1 MMAKTFLGQ
10 LVLRLQDEMS
20 GKAKKAATDVTRS
33 MKKIEDHARRLAGAQ
48 WGTNFQRQIEK
59 MGASARELE
68 IVRRSWDRMHKDMQ
82 SKNLGTAMRKSEI
95 GAWKV
100 ATLSHLAQVRSGLR
114 STEKEAQ
121 RSAKAIKAAM
131 SAVLRP
137 AYVAAGGYTG
147 AYMVNNLGREA
158 VTASSERQREYF
170 RQKMANIP
178 EKEREQ
184 MFQRSS
190 ELSQQYPSV
199 NITDIMEMARSA
211 RNTMGSTEQG
221 MKILDGMVRAM
232 VTLQS
237 SKGVDAAT
245 DQLMRMLRGID
256 NLGKNS
262 NGDIGVKNV
271 LDIIDGVTKAAQIE
285 GADLDPGKMF
295 EFARRA
301 KIAGPG
307 LSTDFLMTTAPAFMQ
322 DMSAEGFGSAL
333 SSAYQAFVI
342 GANSNSGKVNINEQR
357 RLGLR
362 KGEGNGDL
370 VGSDLFGTNPYQW
383 VKEYLMPALTKDG
396 VDLNN
401 ETAVSKAV
409 AKTTKNTNASGMLTR
424 MITQSDQTE
433 RLINLYGRSMGTDA
447 ADQARFQDPF
457 VAYKGFLE
465 SFKNLAAAVG
475 ESAMPVIVPGLNAIS
490 DAVNSFSAMVKA
502 GDPTVATGLGV
513 AGVGA
518 AAFGT
523 YKVGAAI
530 YGLITA
536 GTNLNVAALAL
547 QQAAA
552 MQGGGA
558 AGDLLVTGKGGGKK
572 GILGM
577 LAGGAGS
584 ILKSPIGKGGA
595 WLAAL
600 YALQRGLDESPT
612 KDPSM
617 MDPEQL
623 VRKHNAYRDRMNP
636 SHAVSMPNYT
646 PVPENKGFW
655 EQMMA
660 PVSSVGQPAGAS
672 SDQMDDILR
681 RSADIGRQVV
691 ENLSVSAKPEVDG
704 SGIKAALADA
714 RELKA
719 VLAGLGSVITAAQDR
734 INSEMRRSFSDY
746 GVSP

>member
-1 MMAKTFLGQ
+1 MRTFLGQ

-20 GKAKKAATDVTRS
+20 GKAKKAATDVTGS
-33 MKKIEDHARRLAGAQ
+33 LKKIEDHARRLAGAQ
-48 WGTNFQRQIEK
+48 WGTSFQRQIEK

-68 IVRRSWDRMHKDMQ
+68 IVRRSWDRLHKDMQ

-114 STEKEAQ
+114 STEKEAL
-121 RSAKAIKAAM
+121 RSAKAIRSAM
-131 SAVLRP
+131 SAALKP
-137 AYVAAGGYTG
+137 AYVMAGGYTG
-147 AYMVNNLGREA
+147 VYMAGTMAREGLN
-158 VTASSERQREYF
+158 ASSERQREYF

-178 EKEREQ
+178 ENEQ
-184 MFQRSS
+184 DQIFQRSS

-307 LSTDFLMTTAPAFMQ
+307 LSTEFLMTTAPAFMQ
-322 DMSAEGFGSAL
+322 DMGADGFGSAL

-342 GANSNSGKVNINEQR
+342 GANSNSSKVNINEQK

-362 KGEGNGDL
+362 KGEGKGEL
-370 VGSDLFGTNPYQW
+370 QGSDLFGTNPYQW
-383 VKEYLMPALTKDG
+383 VKQYLMPALTKDG
-396 VDLNN
+396 VDLND
-401 ETAVSKAV
+401 ETAVAKAV
-409 AKTTKNTNASGMLTR
+409 AKTTKNTFASGMLTR

-447 ADQARFQDPF
+447 ADEARFKDPF

-490 DAVNSFSAMVKA
+490 NAVNSFSAMVKA
-502 GDPTVATGLGV
+502 GDPTVATGLGI

-518 AAFGT
+518 AGFGA
-523 YKVGAAI
+523 YKIGSAI

-558 AGDLLVTGKGGGKK
+558 AGDLLDAGKGGGKK
-572 GILGM
+572 GLLGI
-577 LAGGAGS
+577 LAGGAGA

-595 WLAAL
+595 WGAFV

-612 KDPSM
+612 KDPDM
-617 MDPEQL
+617 MDPEKL
-623 VRKHNAYRDRMNP
+623 VQKHNAYRDRMNP
-636 SHAVSMPNYT
+636 EQAVPMPNY
-646 PVPENKGFW
+646 VPPTENKGFW

-660 PVSSVGQPAGAS
+660 PVSSVGQVAGAS
-672 SDQMDDILR
+672 STQMDDILKQ
-681 RSADIGRQVV
+681 SADIGRQVA
-691 ENLSVSAKPEVDG
+691 ENLSPAAKPTVDT
-704 SGIKAALADA
+704 SGIDAAIQKAQQL
-714 RELKA
+714 LSTLL
-719 VLAGLGSVITAAQDR
+719 LAGTAATAASSAVDSQ
-734 INSEMRRSFSDY
+734 MRRSFSDY

>member
-1 MMAKTFLGQ
+1 MAKTFLGQ

-20 GKAKKAATDVTRS
+20 GKAKKAATDVTGS
-33 MKKIEDHARRLAGAQ
+33 MKKIEDHAHRLAGAQ
-48 WGTNFQRQIEK
+48 WGTSFQRQIEK

-68 IVRRSWDRMHKDMQ
+68 IVRRSWDRMQKDMQ

-131 SAVLRP
+131 SATLRP

-147 AYMVNNLGREA
+147 AYMINNLGREA
-158 VTASSERQREYF
+158 VIASSERQREYF

-178 EKEREQ
+178 ENEREQ

-190 ELSQQYPSV
+190 ELSQKYPSAG
-199 NITDIMEMARSA
+199 ITDIMEMARGA
-211 RNTMGSTEQG
+211 MATMGSTERG
-221 MKILDGMVRAM
+221 LAVLDQMVKGY

-237 SKGVDAAT
+237 TKGT
-245 DQLMRMLRGID
+245 DVAGNSLARLIRGID
-256 NLGKNS
+256 NLGQNDE
-262 NGDIGVKNV
+262 GDIGIKATR
-271 LDIIDGVTKAAQIE
+271 DIINGIIRSAQIE
-285 GADLDPGKMF
+285 GQDIDPGMLYTM
-295 EFARRA
+295 ARRA

-307 LSTDFLMTTAPAFMQ
+307 LSTDFIMSTAPALMQ
-322 DMSAEGFGSAL
+322 DMGAEGFGTAL
-333 SSAYQAFVI
+333 SSAFQAFVI
-342 GANSNSGKVNINEQR
+342 GANSNSSKVNIAEQR
-357 RLGLR
+357 RLGIR
-362 KGEGNGDL
+362 TGEGKGTL
-370 VGSDLFGTNPYQW
+370 VDSKLFGQDPYQW
-383 VKEYLMPALTKDG
+383 VKKNLIPALLRDN
-396 VDLNN
+396 VDLSDG
-401 ETAVSKAV
+401 TAVSEAV
-409 AKTTKNTNASGMLTR
+409 AKTTKNTKASELLTK
-424 MITQSDQTE
+424 MITQRYQIDKNMAFYKRTQ
-433 RLINLYGRSMGTDA
+433 GVDA
-447 ADQARFQDPF
+447 ADQARFDDPF
-457 VAYKGFLE
+457 VAYEGFLK
-465 SFKNLAAAVG
+465 SFQNLAAAVG

-490 DAVNSFSAMVKA
+490 NAVNSFSAMVKA
-502 GDPTVATGLGV
+502 GDPTVTTGLGI
-513 AGVGA
+513 AGIGA

-558 AGDLLVTGKGGGKK
+558 AGDLLDAGKGGGKK

-577 LAGGAGS
+577 SAGGAGA
-584 ILKSPIGKGGA
+584 ILKSPIGKGGV
-595 WLAAL
+595 WLAAF

-636 SHAVSMPNYT
+636 SQAVPMPNYT
-646 PVPENKGFW
+646 PAAENKGFW

-660 PVSSVGQPAGAS
+660 PVSSLGQPAGVS
-672 SDQMDDILR
+672 SAQMDDIVKQ
-681 RSADIGRQVV
+681 SADIGRQVA
-691 ENLSVSAKPEVDG
+691 ENLSPTAKPEIDT
-704 SGIKAALADA
+704 SSID
-714 RELKA
+714 
-719 VLAGLGSVITAAQDR
+719 AAQAKIDR
-734 INSEMRRSFSDY
+734 IIASMASLGGMIPDAQSKLDAQMRRSFSDY